1 MTDHLFMKSNSRTS
15 GEVLLS
21 RVLSSLLN
29 WEAGDCSNMRPL
41 RSDWALG
48 AGPVE
53 FEPMSLMGRHRWFAA
68 AGGITAA
75 YAFVSLVTHRSTGL
89 TSFADISGLLI
100 MLAAAAVTLAN
111 AVKRPKQERSFWTP
125 MALGFTLWACNQA
138 AWAYC
143 EIVLHQQIPDPYF
156 FDIILFFHVV
166 PMIAAVAWRP
176 DLAKTGAR
184 IYVSALSFLMLLG
197 WWVLL
202 YAFIVFPHQYV
213 ILNVPQYDVYFDGL
227 YLLEN
232 GLLLLVLALSA
243 LTSSAGWRRVY
254 LHFLGAGLVYGVGSR
269 VLNRALANHSYYS
282 GSLYDVPL
290 IGAVAWMAATAI
302 SVRNWELFPEEFRLN
317 AQWKKVVPYLAMLAT
332 LSLPLLGLWAVW
344 LDPSAPPTR
353 VFRIYTALGGM
364 LLLGLFVFLR
374 QYLQDHAL
382 MGLLH
387 ESRRAFESQKR
398 LQDQLVQKEK
408 LASLGTLIAGA
419 AHEIDHPLTA
429 VLTSSEQLWSQE
441 QLTGE
446 QKTLVRKI
454 VTQAQRSRDLV
465 SNLLRFA
472 QHAPGDKAL
481 VNISVLLSRAVQ
493 MVEWRFPGSKVQIS
507 VSVGD
512 GLRDTWG
519 NANQLFQTFV
529 EILENAIDALQESAG
544 GSLHVEAHQQGE
556 EIVLEF
562 SDTGPGIREPH
573 RVFDP
578 FYTTK
583 PVGKGSGLGLSVAYG
598 VMQDHGGQIT
608 CQNKSDGGALF
619 ILKLPAA
626 TDAARG
632 ARASSAG

>member
-1 MTDHLFMKSNSRTS
+1 VTGVVVAR
-15 GEVLLS
+15 
-21 RVLSSLLN
+21 
-29 WEAGDCSNMRPL
+29 
-41 RSDWALG
+41 
-48 AGPVE
+48 PVE
-53 FEPMSLMGRHRWFAA
+53 SEPMSWLGRHRWFVA
-68 AGGITAA
+68 AGGITAT
-75 YAFVSLVTHRSTGL
+75 YAVVSLVAHKSPGL
-89 TSFADISGLLI
+89 TSFSDISGLLI
-100 MLAAAAVTLAN
+100 MLVAAGVTLAN
-111 AVKRPKQERSFWTP
+111 AVERPKQERSFWAP
-125 MALGFTLWACNQA
+125 MALGFALWACNQA

-143 EIVLHQQIPDPYF
+143 EIALHQQIPDPYF

-176 DLAKTGAR
+176 DLAKSGAR
-184 IYVSALSFLMLLG
+184 VYVSALSFLMLLG

-213 ILNVPQYDVYFDGL
+213 ILNVPLYDVYFDGL

-232 GLLLLVLALSA
+232 GLLLVVLALSA
-243 LTSSAGWRRVY
+243 LTSSSGWRRVY
-254 LHFLGAGLVYGVGSR
+254 LHLLGSGMLYGLGSR
-269 VLNRALANHSYYS
+269 LLNRALASHTYYS
-282 GSLYDVPL
+282 GSPYDVPL
-290 IGAVAWMAATAI
+290 IGAVAWMAATAV
-302 SVRNWELFPEEFRLN
+302 SARDWEMVSEEFRLN
-317 AQWKKVVPYLAMLAT
+317 SRWKKVVPYLAMLAT

-344 LDPSAPPTR
+344 LDPSPAPTR

-374 QYLQDHAL
+374 QYLQDRAL

-387 ESRRAFESQKR
+387 ESRRAFDSQKQ

-441 QLTGE
+441 QLTTE
-446 QKTLVRKI
+446 QNALVRKI

-481 VNISVLLSRAVQ
+481 VDVSVLLKRSIQ
-493 MVEWRFPGSKVQIS
+493 MVEWRFPGSNVKMTVT
-507 VSVGD
+507 VGD
-512 GLRDTWG
+512 GLGEIWG
-519 NANQLFQTFV
+519 NANQLHQTFV
-529 EILENAIDALQESAG
+529 EILENSMDALQESAG
-544 GSLHVEAHQQGE
+544 GALQVQVHQQGD

-583 PVGKGSGLGLSVAYG
+583 PIGKGTGLGLSVAYG
-598 VMQDHGGQIT
+598 VIQDHGGQIT
-608 CQNKSDGGALF
+608 CQNKAGGGALF

-626 TDAARG
+626 TDTARG
-632 ARASSAG
+632 AGASSAG